1 MVNDLVSTGPPEAVS
16 LLNIIAEAARNPDTN
31 VASLQALLQMQ
42 REVIADQAKAE
53 FNRDYAALQAKLPR
67 IKKDG
72 AVEYAADKNKPDGPK
87 KKAFNYAKWESID
100 TIIRPLL
107 LEFGFSLT
115 FDTTPR
121 AADGGGL
128 VVTGTLLHRGGHSK
142 SASIPLALE
151 NAGGKN
157 NVQGMGSSFS
167 YGKRYTTIMLLNI
180 VFEGQ
185 DDDGYNAGLRF
196 ITDDKKQEIIK
207 LLQETGADTL
217 AYLRHLG
224 VESLDQIEHKNV
236 TAAINALVAKKKK
249 METKKNEGSTV

>member
-1 MVNDLVSTGPPEAVS
+1 MNELIKTDAPESVS

-31 VASLQALLQMQ
+31 VANLQALLQMQ

-53 FNRDYAALQAKLPR
+53 FNRDYAALQANLPR

-72 AVEYAADKNKPDGPK
+72 MVEYAEDKNKPNGPK
-87 KKAFNYAKWESID
+87 KKAFTYTRWESID

-115 FDTTPR
+115 FDSTPR
-121 AADGGGL
+121 AIDGGGL
-128 VVTGTLLHRGGHSK
+128 IVTGTLLHRGGHSK

-151 NAGGKN
+151 SSGGKN

-185 DDDGYNAGLRF
+185 DDDGIAAGLRF
-196 ITDDKKQEIIK
+196 ITEDKKQEIIK
-207 LLQETGADTL
+207 LLQETGADTI

-224 VESLDQIEHKNV
+224 VNSLDEIEHKDV
-236 TAAINALVAKKKK
+236 PAALNALLAKKQKMKAKK
-249 METKKNEGSTV
+249 DEGNSG